1 MHYFLYLLSIITT
14 FKSESRSLQIN
25 NTRRETRRP
34 EVNSLVLQLPEVAIT
49 VEANKKVTITIKVKS
64 WGIQCL

>member
-25 NTRRETRRP
+25 NTRRETRRR

>member
-25 NTRRETRRP
+25 NTRRETRRL
-34 EVNSLVLQLPEVAIT
+34 EVNCLVLQLPEVAIT
-49 VEANKKVTITIKVKS
+49 VEANKKLTITIKVKS
-64 WGIQCL
+64 WGIQCP